1 MLSVPAHPPRFR
13 AWSSFSRDRDV
24 ALTRLPLCSLM
35 NRLYYQ
41 PTRPSLLFDVSAGSA
56 TVHSQHTN
64 TQTFIHNTPIR
75 KRCNGHTKDKTFTP
89 RTHHGHEPPDHPNP
103 PTHPH
108 DLATTE
114 SAAGSTAAASP
125 GAERSPRP
133 TQKRPPPANP
143 TRPPPPPRAPPRACS
158 KAVGEIKREQQ
169 TRRVRRCGRPCTSR
183 KCVPAP
189 PGRCLFTGTYIM
201 LAPEHC

>member
-75 KRCNGHTKDKTFTP
+75 KRSHKGQDIHTSHTSRP
-89 RTHHGHEPPDHPNP
+89 RTSRPSKPTNTPARPRDNRIRGRLNSRSQPRSRTIPAADSEEAAPSEPDP
-103 PTHPH
+103 
-108 DLATTE
+108 
-114 SAAGSTAAASP
+114 AASP
-125 GAERSPRP
+125 SESASPRLLEGGRRNKARAADASRP
-133 TQKRPPPANP
+133 AVRPP
-143 TRPPPPPRAPPRACS
+143 
-158 KAVGEIKREQQ
+158 VY
-169 TRRVRRCGRPCTSR
+169 
-183 KCVPAP
+183 VP
-189 PGRCLFTGTYIM
+189 
-201 LAPEHC
+201 